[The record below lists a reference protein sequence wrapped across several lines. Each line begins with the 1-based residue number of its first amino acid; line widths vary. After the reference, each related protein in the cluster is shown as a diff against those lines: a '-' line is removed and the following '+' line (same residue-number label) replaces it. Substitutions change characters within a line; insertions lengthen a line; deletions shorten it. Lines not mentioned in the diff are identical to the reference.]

1 MGHHCEFE
9 TRIEYDKRKK
19 QFYCCYK
26 AKYKDKTLDV
36 IKKYED
42 GSIYSRNVYFSYL
55 VGYTVSFPGEY
66 LYSSRSYLGKSIL
79 EKYEKDLWL
88 DYNISPSS
96 NFIDKNYIIS
106 LDPSIKYLV
115 YKYKSNSCLELV
127 RLIAIY
133 RKNPEIEAL
142 VDLGFTYIATDKRL
156 LKLTKKKKIQII
168 NFLKNNCNSQD
179 NPTLSS
185 IFTCIK
191 NNILYKDYPNFI
203 YSGKDIELFNYLT
216 KYSIDYLYY
225 KDYIKVAKEVGHN
238 VNNDYWKYPKDIYS
252 FHDKVMKE
260 KENID
265 NSKNAYK
272 DNCLKEVCK
281 LFFKYN
287 FKINGFNIYI
297 PSSVFDISN
306 QARLL
311 NQCLITGNYV
321 DKVIKQKSIL
331 IFIKKEAVPIATA
344 EIDYNKKVLQF
355 YANENDRSN
364 CKPSKDVE
372 ESLYS
377 YLDLIKVYKRKVN
390 LNTVLI

>member
-1 MGHHCEFE
+1 MGHHCVFE

-19 QFYCCYK
+19 QFYCCYN

-55 VGYTVSFPGEY
+55 AGYTVSFPGEKS
-66 LYSSRSYLGKSIL
+66 YSYRSFLGKSIL

-96 NFIDKNYIIS
+96 NIIDKNYIIS

-115 YKYKSNSCLELV
+115 NKYKGNSSLELV

-133 RKNPEIEAL
+133 RKNPEIESL

-168 NFLKNNCNSQD
+168 YFLKNNCNSQE

-191 NNILYKDYPNFI
+191 NNISYKDYPNFI
-203 YSGKDIELFNYLT
+203 YCGKDKDLFNYLR
-216 KYSIDYLYY
+216 KHSIDYFYY
-225 KDYIKVAKEVGHN
+225 KDYLRVAKEVGHN
-238 VNNDYWKYPKDIYS
+238 INNEYWKYPKDICL

-265 NSKNAYK
+265 NSKNIYK
-272 DNCLKEVCK
+272 DKCLNEVCK
-281 LFFKYN
+281 NFLKYN
-287 FKINGFNIYI
+287 IRLNGYTVYI
-297 PSSVFDISN
+297 PSSLFDISN

-311 NQCLITGNYV
+311 NQCLITSNYV
-321 DKVIKQKSIL
+321 DKVIEQKSIL
-331 IFIKKEAVPIATA
+331 IFIKKDDFPIATA
-344 EIDYNKKVLQF
+344 EIDYNKKLLQF
-355 YANENDRSN
+355 YGNEKDRSN
-364 CKPSKDVE
+364 CKPNKEIEDI
-372 ESLYS
+372 LYS
-377 YLDLIKVYKRKVN
+377 YLDLIKVYKRKID
-390 LNTVLI
+390 LNTILF